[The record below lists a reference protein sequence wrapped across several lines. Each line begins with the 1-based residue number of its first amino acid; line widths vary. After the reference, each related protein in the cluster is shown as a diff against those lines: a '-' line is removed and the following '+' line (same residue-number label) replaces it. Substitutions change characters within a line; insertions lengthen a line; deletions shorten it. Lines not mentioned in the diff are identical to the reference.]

1 LDWGTLAQ
9 LLIRF
14 PIARFWIDQPHDVA
28 AGASEPIEQ
37 KSIIARFN
45 GETGVRVNKTTG
57 YLVYLR
63 KSARSSIVGFL
74 HYMFKNTARLASK
87 TMSAQARTAP
97 YTRAVVAAMRRL

>member
-1 LDWGTLAQ
+1 M
-9 LLIRF
+9 
-14 PIARFWIDQPHDVA
+14 
-28 AGASEPIEQ
+28 
-37 KSIIARFN
+37 K
-45 GETGVRVNKTTG
+45 VNKTTE

-63 KSARSSIVGFL
+63 KTARSSICCFL